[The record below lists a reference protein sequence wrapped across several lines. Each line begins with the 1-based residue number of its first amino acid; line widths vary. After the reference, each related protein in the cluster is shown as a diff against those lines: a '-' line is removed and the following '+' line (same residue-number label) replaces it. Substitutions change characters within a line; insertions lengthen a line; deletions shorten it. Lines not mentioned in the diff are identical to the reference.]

1 METALTD
8 YPPNDNFV
16 LLLSKMTLRDFST
29 DLVQLE
35 GKALRNAYDNRLRPR
50 NLQIYY
56 LIACLDE
63 LTDKYET
70 LKHKHLTLQQ
80 STETL
85 A

>member
-35 GKALRNAYDNRLRPR
+35 GKALRNAYDNRMR
-50 NLQIYY
+50 
-56 LIACLDE
+56 
-63 LTDKYET
+63 
-70 LKHKHLTLQQ
+70 
-80 STETL
+80 S
-85 A
+85 